1 MQLSRFEDI
10 VVRVL
15 HFEKGSDGELKVKYL
30 KDVSVLLSLVSAV
43 CECNN
48 NQAERNM
55 IYLPFAYAHQNNAR
69 YKTYQNVYLSHLK
82 QIDHPAFHDLKPK

>member
-48 NQAERNM
+48 DQAERNM
-55 IYLPFAYAHQNNAR
+55 IIYLLLMPIKIMRATKHI
-69 YKTYQNVYLSHLK
+69 KMSTYPISNK
-82 QIDHPAFHDLKPK
+82 

>member
-15 HFEKGSDGELKVKYL
+15 HFENGSDGELKVKYL

-48 NQAERNM
+48 DQAERNM
-55 IYLPFAYAHQNNAR
+55 IYLPFANAR